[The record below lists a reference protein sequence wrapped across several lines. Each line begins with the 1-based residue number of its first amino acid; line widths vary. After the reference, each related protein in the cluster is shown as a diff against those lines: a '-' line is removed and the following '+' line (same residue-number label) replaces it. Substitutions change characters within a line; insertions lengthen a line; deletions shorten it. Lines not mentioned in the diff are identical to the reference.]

1 MLRLAI
7 LVAVLLGYSPAL
19 AGEMKADEA
28 RRFIVGK
35 FFSFNCF
42 EGTKGAGRIY
52 SDGSVAG
59 SIQLRGAGPVR
70 FAAMPA
76 NTLRVKGESVCASV
90 KGMPFEPCFNLIRT
104 DHKSFRGSVSGLGF
118 AYCEFTR
125 RGRVE
130 MASATSRP
138 LPLHSEVAAAKRD

>member
-7 LVAVLLGYSPAL
+7 FVAVLLGCSPAI

-76 NTLRVKGESVCASV
+76 NTLRVKG
-90 KGMPFEPCFNLIRT
+90 
-104 DHKSFRGSVSGLGF
+104 
-118 AYCEFTR
+118 
-125 RGRVE
+125 
-130 MASATSRP
+130 
-138 LPLHSEVAAAKRD
+138 